1 MKSCSEIMGIYRTG
15 HRQAIINLTC
25 RTVIIK
31 GCRRAFPC
39 VNTIPL
45 PSDSEWNHRILQGVK
60 SNKAPSPGCCTER
73 QSLVR
78 ESPSSCPALAT
89 PAKQSCWI
97 ASRPNATKVGALV
110 ALATPSAGL
119 GSVEDLLRM
128 TMAWIGSGNGNV
140 NLSTPLH
147 CALREFELA
156 IDLIPKFPSPVLRIL
171 IQCRFYAG

>member
-1 MKSCSEIMGIYRTG
+1 MLHRTTEFG
-15 HRQAIINLTC
+15 KGESIVMSRSRDTGK
-25 RTVIIK
+25 TVLLDCFETECNK
-31 GCRRAFPC
+31 G
-39 VNTIPL
+39 
-45 PSDSEWNHRILQGVK
+45 
-60 SNKAPSPGCCTER
+60 
-73 QSLVR
+73 
-78 ESPSSCPALAT
+78 
-89 PAKQSCWI
+89 
-97 ASRPNATKVGALV
+97 GALV